1 MGWIALTA
9 VLALTVLVLGLS
21 LLSLRRALREVV
33 EELEEKLA
41 ADTNTLITLST
52 GDRAVRALA
61 ARINTQLHALRA
73 ERLRLRNGDRELK
86 AAVTNVSHDL
96 RTPLTAICGYLDLL
110 EGEEHS
116 ADGRRYLAVIR
127 ERTEA
132 MRSLTEE
139 LFRYSVLTAP
149 EEALRQEPADL
160 RAVLEQ
166 SLAGAYQVLAARGI
180 TPEIR
185 LPEGPVT
192 RRLDAAALR
201 RAFDNLLSN
210 AAKYSDGDLAVTL
223 TPEGTVR
230 FTNHAGKLG
239 RVQAERLFD
248 RYFTVET
255 AGDSTGLGLA
265 IVRSLTERMGGTI
278 RAEYRD
284 GILEISVAFPQ

>member
-21 LLSLRRALREVV
+21 LLSLRRALREVA

-52 GDRAVRALA
+52 GDRAVRALT

-149 EEALRQEPADL
+149 ERGAGRNRQTSGRSWSRAWREPI
-160 RAVLEQ
+160 RCWRP
-166 SLAGAYQVLAARGI
+166 GASPRRSVCRRGLSPGAWTLPPCGGPLI
-180 TPEIR
+180 TSSATPPSTR
-185 LPEGPVT
+185 TATLP
-192 RRLDAAALR
+192 
-201 RAFDNLLSN
+201 
-210 AAKYSDGDLAVTL
+210 
-223 TPEGTVR
+223 
-230 FTNHAGKLG
+230 
-239 RVQAERLFD
+239 
-248 RYFTVET
+248 
-255 AGDSTGLGLA
+255 
-265 IVRSLTERMGGTI
+265 
-278 RAEYRD
+278 
-284 GILEISVAFPQ
+284 